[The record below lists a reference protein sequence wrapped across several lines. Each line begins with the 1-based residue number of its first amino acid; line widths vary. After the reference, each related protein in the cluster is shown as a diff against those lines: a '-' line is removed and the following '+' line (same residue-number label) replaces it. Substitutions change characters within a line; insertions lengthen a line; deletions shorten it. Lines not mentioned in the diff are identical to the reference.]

1 MQKKITSEDV
11 PETLKDKRVVSLDIS
26 SMVAGAKYR
35 GDFEERI
42 KKCLAEVKKVKDVIL
57 FIDEI
62 HTIVGA
68 GSAEGAVD
76 AANILKP
83 LLARGEVQV
92 IGATTLNEY
101 RKYIEKDAALERRF
115 SPVTVGEP
123 TPDETVKILEGIQDK
138 YEAHHNVKITPEA
151 IKAAVELSVR
161 YINDRF
167 LPDKAIDLID
177 EAASRVK
184 MRTYTM
190 PDNIKELEEKIIE
203 TSKEKDEAIRMQDFE
218 KAATLRDKEKEQ
230 KDILQKEK
238 QKWENKNSRSVTNL
252 VEEDIAEVIA
262 SWTGIP
268 VSKIT
273 QDENEKLKKS

>member
-1 MQKKITSEDV
+1 MLNEVQK
-11 PETLKDKRVVSLDIS
+11 
-26 SMVAGAKYR
+26 AG
-35 GDFEERI
+35 
-42 KKCLAEVKKVKDVIL
+42 DVIL

-101 RKYIEKDAALERRF
+101 RKYIEKDSALERRF

-123 TPDETVKILEGIQDK
+123 TEEETIKILEGLRDK
-138 YEAHHNVKITPEA
+138 YEAHHDVKITEEA
-151 IKAAVELSVR
+151 IKSAVDLSIR
-161 YINDRF
+161 YINDRY
-167 LPDKAIDLID
+167 LPDKAIDLMD

-190 PDNIKELEEKIIE
+190 PDSIKEIEDKIASLDREKE
-203 TSKEKDEAIRMQDFE
+203 DAIRVQDFE

-230 KDILQKEK
+230 KEVLETEK
-238 QKWENKNSRSVTNL
+238 KKWQNKNSKKVMNL
-252 VEEDIAEVIA
+252 TEEDIAEVIA

-268 VSKIT
+268 VNKI
-273 QDENEKLKKS
+273 LKVRMKN

>member
-1 MQKKITSEDV
+1 M
-11 PETLKDKRVVSLDIS
+11 
-26 SMVAGAKYR
+26 
-35 GDFEERI
+35 
-42 KKCLAEVKKVKDVIL
+42 
-57 FIDEI
+57 
-62 HTIVGA
+62 
-68 GSAEGAVD
+68 
-76 AANILKP
+76 
-83 LLARGEVQV
+83 
-92 IGATTLNEY
+92 
-101 RKYIEKDAALERRF
+101 
-115 SPVTVGEP
+115 
-123 TPDETVKILEGIQDK
+123 
-138 YEAHHNVKITPEA
+138 
-151 IKAAVELSVR
+151 
-161 YINDRF
+161 
-167 LPDKAIDLID
+167 PDKAIDLID

-273 QDENEKLKKS
+273 QDENEKLKILKVHFIKE

>member
-1 MQKKITSEDV
+1 M
-11 PETLKDKRVVSLDIS
+11 S
-26 SMVAGAKYR
+26 SWS
-35 GDFEERI
+35 
-42 KKCLAEVKKVKDVIL
+42 KKVKDVIL

-161 YINDRF
+161 YIM
-167 LPDKAIDLID
+167 IDF
-177 EAASRVK
+177 AR
-184 MRTYTM
+184 
-190 PDNIKELEEKIIE
+190 
-203 TSKEKDEAIRMQDFE
+203 
-218 KAATLRDKEKEQ
+218 
-230 KDILQKEK
+230 
-238 QKWENKNSRSVTNL
+238 
-252 VEEDIAEVIA
+252 
-262 SWTGIP
+262 
-268 VSKIT
+268 
-273 QDENEKLKKS
+273 

>member
-1 MQKKITSEDV
+1 M
-11 PETLKDKRVVSLDIS
+11 
-26 SMVAGAKYR
+26 
-35 GDFEERI
+35 
-42 KKCLAEVKKVKDVIL
+42 
-57 FIDEI
+57 
-62 HTIVGA
+62 
-68 GSAEGAVD
+68 
-76 AANILKP
+76 
-83 LLARGEVQV
+83 
-92 IGATTLNEY
+92 
-101 RKYIEKDAALERRF
+101 
-115 SPVTVGEP
+115 
-123 TPDETVKILEGIQDK
+123 
-138 YEAHHNVKITPEA
+138 
-151 IKAAVELSVR
+151 
-161 YINDRF
+161 
-167 LPDKAIDLID
+167 PDKAIDLID

-273 QDENEKLKKS
+273 QDENEKLKNLESTLA